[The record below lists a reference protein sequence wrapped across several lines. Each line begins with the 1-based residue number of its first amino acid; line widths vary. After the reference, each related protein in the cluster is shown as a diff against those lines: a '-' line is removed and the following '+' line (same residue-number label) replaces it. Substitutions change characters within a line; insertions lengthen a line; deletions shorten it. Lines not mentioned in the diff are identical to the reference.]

1 MQCVY
6 SCLSNSKISRSWYV
20 QYHVKQGYIF
30 FASNTKPRGSALLSL
45 GEGSEEKNGDI
56 PEKGYIILIYELNM
70 TKLVKHD
77 HLYLA
82 FHVSISL
89 KEIF

>member
-1 MQCVY
+1 M
-6 SCLSNSKISRSWYV
+6 K
-20 QYHVKQGYIF
+20 HGYIF

-56 PEKGYIILIYELNM
+56 PEKRYILIYELNM

-77 HLYLA
+77 HLYLV